1 MGLMD
6 YARPSVTTDVVLFR
20 IKKERND
27 NNRKKDIVELQVLLI
42 KREEEPNKGDWSLP
56 GGFVNIDEEIT
67 ENAYRKLREKTGIS
81 GSFYMEQLYTW
92 GDLNRDSR
100 GRVISVSYLGLCNE
114 TTYTCETPLENT
126 VSQWFN
132 VYDVLSG
139 KIGKLAFDHLSI
151 IQYALDRVRNKLEY
165 TDIALNLLSDE
176 FTISDCQCVYEAILN
191 RQILNFRRKVSDY
204 VMPLNKLVDN
214 EGRQFRPAELFT
226 RKIKNSKF

>member
-114 TTYTCETPLENT
+114 TTYTCEVPLENT

-132 VYDVLSG
+132 L
-139 KIGKLAFDHLSI
+139 
-151 IQYALDRVRNKLEY
+151 
-165 TDIALNLLSDE
+165 
-176 FTISDCQCVYEAILN
+176 
-191 RQILNFRRKVSDY
+191 
-204 VMPLNKLVDN
+204 
-214 EGRQFRPAELFT
+214 
-226 RKIKNSKF
+226 